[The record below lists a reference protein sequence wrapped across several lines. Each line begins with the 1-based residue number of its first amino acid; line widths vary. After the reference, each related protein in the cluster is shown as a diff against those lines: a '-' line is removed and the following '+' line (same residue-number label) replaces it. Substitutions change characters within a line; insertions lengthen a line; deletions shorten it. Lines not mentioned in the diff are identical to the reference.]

1 MQRTII
7 NREQVGLLAK
17 VMRARKPTKATETM
31 VALEWYAIVRDIAQC
46 FFPVTSDE
54 WYEFVTECGY
64 LDPTI

>member
-1 MQRTII
+1 
-7 NREQVGLLAK
+7 
-17 VMRARKPTKATETM
+17 M